1 MRMTF
6 QSTFITGRI
15 CTTSSDIGF
24 DMCDKRVCLKFN
36 KTFSGFVSF
45 AVRGSLARRMQWM
58 LEECRRLST
67 DKCTTEF
74 CGFVSI
80 TYRLFP
86 ASIQWSAGHERSFFH
101 QFEVHQIKRYRCL
114 RRNRRIHFIE
124 RIETIHQSLLGYN
137 KKLACRT
144 ARRFKLFRNVVMHKK
159 P

>member
-80 TYRLFP
+80 TYRLYFRQVYNGP
-86 ASIQWSAGHERSFFH
+86 LATSALSFTSSKYIRSRDTVVYA
-101 QFEVHQIKRYRCL
+101 ETGE
-114 RRNRRIHFIE
+114 FI
-124 RIETIHQSLLGYN
+124 SLSES
-137 KKLACRT
+137 
-144 ARRFKLFRNVVMHKK
+144 KLFISHCSARL
-159 P
+159 